1 METIT
6 LWQLEM
12 VVNRESPNGCGG
24 IMMLLLCAF
33 FDGRKKILHLGGAGG
48 LETVL
53 CLMRVATLA
62 QVVH

>member
-1 METIT
+1 
-6 LWQLEM
+6 M